1 MKFTIYQE
9 GFMIQ
14 GMDYPAK
21 ADYVGSAE
29 GETFIE
35 ACKIFRPNVPFT
47 CLCGLNAIG
56 GKALINK
63 DKFILNEKGF
73 VTDLTALDGGIFCE
87 V

>member
-35 ACKIFRPNVPFT
+35 ACKNYIKEHPH
-47 CLCGLNAIG
+47 CGGEIRKDDN
-56 GKALINK
+56 GKEYACNWGCRWFPTYDEASK
-63 DKFILNEKGF
+63 SFG
-73 VTDLTALDGGIFCE
+73 
-87 V
+87 